1 MTKKHVILF
10 LVIIL
15 VVSLLAATAGYFVG
29 RHQTQDTEQ
38 KIEDDYLQWLVMYF
52 EQPCS
57 SFEFDLNNPL
67 SDEALLRYF
76 SYSGCYNPQRKWI
89 RQEMIPFYSNTTF
102 SVPCEMVETDI
113 TEHFGIGLNREKIG
127 GYNSVRGTYEIPTNT
142 GEFYYNIEIL
152 SQKHI
157 KDDVYEFTASIT
169 HDIAPETIPVRYR
182 KYVMEIKDDT
192 YKYLSV
198 QTITP

>member
-15 VVSLLAATAGYFVG
+15 VVALLAETAGYFVG

-38 KIEDDYLQWLVMYF
+38 NIEDDYLQWLVIYF

-67 SDEALLRYF
+67 SDEALLRYI
-76 SYSGCYNPQRKWI
+76 SYSGCYHPQRKWI
-89 RQEMIPFYSNTTF
+89 RQEMIPFYSNTPF

-113 TEHFGIGLNREKIG
+113 TEHFGVGSVSYTHLYGGLQPEVRRGRVEACRTAKCGNRAIHRSE
-127 GYNSVRGTYEIPTNT
+127 RGHWRICHLY
-142 GEFYYNIEIL
+142 
-152 SQKHI
+152 
-157 KDDVYEFTASIT
+157 
-169 HDIAPETIPVRYR
+169 
-182 KYVMEIKDDT
+182 
-192 YKYLSV
+192 
-198 QTITP
+198 